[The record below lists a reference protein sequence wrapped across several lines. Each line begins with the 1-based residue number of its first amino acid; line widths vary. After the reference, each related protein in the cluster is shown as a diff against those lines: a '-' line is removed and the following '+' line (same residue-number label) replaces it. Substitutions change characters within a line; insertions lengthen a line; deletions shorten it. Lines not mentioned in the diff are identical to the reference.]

1 VLDPIPADVGLDSP
15 AEDAAVDNEELRG
28 GVVVEVELD
37 SGLVE
42 EVVSV
47 LPLTVADVRVGGF
60 DTAVEGTAE
69 DVIAVDEDDEVA
81 DVVSV
86 VVLVELACVLV
97 VVTGGDVF
105 VFVGATTYDV
115 PNPNKCPQYLLSSM
129 SSSKNISFIRKNV
142 WPVSKAS
149 EPA

>member
-1 VLDPIPADVGLDSP
+1 MLDPIPADVGLDSP

-47 LPLTVADVRVGGF
+47 LPLTVADIRVGGF
-60 DTAVEGTAE
+60 DTAVEGAAE
-69 DVIAVDEDDEVA
+69 DVIAEDEDDEVA